1 MANAEQERIDAIGR
15 YLRGESASAICR
27 LLGRTRYWLYKWLK
41 RYDPADPT
49 WARTR
54 SRAPHR
60 TAGKTR
66 PDVEQLVAEIRSA
79 ARRHE
84 VRPTGC
90 LGHPMAASATGGGT
104 PPGALDDQPYS

>member
-49 WARTR
+49 WPRHPLSCPASN
-54 SRAPHR
+54 SR
-60 TAGKTR
+60 
-66 PDVEQLVAEIRSA
+66 
-79 ARRHE
+79 
-84 VRPTGC
+84 
-90 LGHPMAASATGGGT
+90 
-104 PPGALDDQPYS
+104 